1 MKSKLAVFDYDF
13 TIRDNYPDH
22 DWQMGVGHLFP
33 EGRLSE
39 EMHEIR
45 QKEGCRILTQ
55 HLSARINKLGVTKE
69 QLEDGFA
76 NKIGILVEK
85 MDDVIKK
92 LHPDHD
98 IIMITGNIRTYT
110 DYFLKRFGL
119 FELFHDIFA
128 NPSTITNQGIWEIG
142 KYDQCKWGAPCE
154 QCNFSFCKK
163 TVLEL
168 FTEGKNYQQIKY
180 FGDGSNDLHPAMA
193 LSKKDML
200 FPRKNFKLMQLIS
213 NGENEIN
220 ANVCP
225 WTNGYDILEYL

>member
-33 EGRLSE
+33 EGRLPGE
-39 EMHEIR
+39 LHEIR

-85 MDDVIKK
+85 MDDVIKR

-98 IIMITGNIRTYT
+98 IIMITGSYRNYT

-119 FELFHDIFA
+119 FELFNDIFA
-128 NPSTITNQGIWEIG
+128 NPSTITNQGKSTI
-142 KYDQCKWGAPCE
+142 P
-154 QCNFSFCKK
+154 
-163 TVLEL
+163 L
-168 FTEGKNYQQIKY
+168 
-180 FGDGSNDLHPAMA
+180 
-193 LSKKDML
+193 
-200 FPRKNFKLMQLIS
+200 LIIS
-213 NGENEIN
+213 
-220 ANVCP
+220 
-225 WTNGYDILEYL
+225 

>member
-1 MKSKLAVFDYDF
+1 MKSKLAVFDFDL
-13 TIRDNYPDH
+13 TIRDDYPDRE
-22 DWQMGVGHLFP
+22 WQMGVGHLFP
-33 EGRLSE
+33 EGRVPKELRT
-39 EMHEIR
+39 IR
-45 QKEGCRILTQ
+45 HKEGSCIYFQ
-55 HLSARINKLGVTKE
+55 QIVARINKLGVTKK

-76 NKIGILVEK
+76 YKNGILVEK
-85 MDDVIKK
+85 MDEVIKT

-119 FELFHDIFA
+119 FELFNDIFA

-154 QCNFSFCKK
+154 LCHFSFCKK
-163 TVLEL
+163 TVMEL
-168 FTEGKNYQQIKY
+168 FTVGKNYQQIKY
-180 FGDGSNDLHPAMA
+180 FGDGANDLHPAMA

-225 WTNGYDILEYL
+225 WTNGYDILEYF